1 MQLKT
6 QQASDP
12 TLIIA
17 DFFRRGSRGSTLFR
31 SPKFTAK
38 TCVQPRT
45 LETSNATIS
54 CRLQSTP
61 ITVLNKSG
69 ETQHYVLLGG
79 SNVLAT
85 STGVSTPTGR
95 VKYDVT
101 DPNITYYVSQGDYP
115 VGTVV
120 DLSESPP
127 FAMIDFTKA
136 RPGQTIAAVTHNH
149 DGTFSPYEL

>member
-1 MQLKT
+1 M
-6 QQASDP
+6 
-12 TLIIA
+12 
-17 DFFRRGSRGSTLFR
+17 STAEY
-31 SPKFTAK
+31 S
-38 TCVQPRT
+38 
-45 LETSNATIS
+45 
-54 CRLQSTP
+54 

-85 STGVSTPTGR
+85 STGVSSPTGR

-101 DPNITYYVSQGDYP
+101 DPNITYYVSQGDYA